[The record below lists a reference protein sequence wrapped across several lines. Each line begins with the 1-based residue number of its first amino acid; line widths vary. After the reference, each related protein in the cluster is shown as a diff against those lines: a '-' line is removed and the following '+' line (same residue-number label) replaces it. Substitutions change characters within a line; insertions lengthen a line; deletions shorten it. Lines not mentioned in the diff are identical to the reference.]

1 MWSPFFRQI
10 IQNQKTMSSED
21 FAPIDFTE
29 IESTQEKELTD
40 KFQQLYT
47 LNLNDK
53 VENKNG
59 LTYLSWANAWAAFKM
74 VYPNATYRI
83 IKNPQTN
90 LPFFMDENLGIMVFT
105 EVTADHQTYEM
116 WLPVMDSTNKAMR
129 LSPYTYQVW
138 DKTNRKYVERK
149 VEAASM
155 FDINKT
161 VMRSLVKNLA
171 MFGLG
176 LYIFAGE
183 DMPETVSDD
192 ATQTPVQD
200 VVKPRSR
207 TRKPQQQVDRY
218 AGIRTAINAAHDTTA
233 LLNLYHQ
240 HENEVNGNPEIL
252 ALFTERKLQLQA
264 A

>member
-1 MWSPFFRQI
+1 
-10 IQNQKTMSSED
+10 MSSED

-29 IESTQEKELTD
+29 IESTQEKEQQD

-90 LPFFMDENLGIMVFT
+90 LPYFADETGIMVYT
-105 EVTADHQTYEM
+105 EITADHQTYEM
-116 WLPVMDSTNKAMR
+116 WLPVMDASNKAMK
-129 LSPYTYQVW
+129 LEAYTYQVW
-138 DKTNRKYVERK
+138 DKTNRKYVDRK
-149 VEAASM
+149 VEAATM

-161 VMRSLVKNLA
+161 VMRCLVKNLA